1 MIPILIVVPA
11 LAALLV
17 VTFVLA
23 YLVGQRVSDQLAEF
37 ASELQELR
45 ELTISR
51 PEMQAMHQAYQAALK
66 GLLHT
71 YEERFTKLETAVL
84 ARTVPAQDTEDP
96 AGAETSE

>member
-11 LAALLV
+11 LASLLV

-23 YLVGQRVSDQLAEF
+23 YLAGQRVSDQLAEF
-37 ASELQELR
+37 GSELQEIR
-45 ELTISR
+45 ELTITR
-51 PEMQAMHQAYQAALK
+51 EEMKTMHAAYQEALK
-66 GLLHT
+66 SLLHT
-71 YEERFTKLETAVL
+71 YEERFTKLETVVL

>member
-1 MIPILIVVPA
+1 VIPILIVVPA

-23 YLVGQRVSDQLAEF
+23 YLAG
-37 ASELQELR
+37 ELQELR

-84 ARTVPAQDTEDP
+84 TRTVPAQDTEDP